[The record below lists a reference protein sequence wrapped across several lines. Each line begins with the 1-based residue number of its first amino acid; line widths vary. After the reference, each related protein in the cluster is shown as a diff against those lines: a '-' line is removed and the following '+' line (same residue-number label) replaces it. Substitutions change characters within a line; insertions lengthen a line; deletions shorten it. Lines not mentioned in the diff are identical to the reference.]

1 MVPYV
6 LKPVRISLRSR
17 LLTALLRRTLR
28 PLMRFYVHGSFDR
41 LARLQLF
48 LAGRIYRGRD
58 AAAVRYRVVGAP
70 GGRVPGHWLGEPAD
84 AARPLLLWIHGG
96 GFLIP
101 AAPET
106 YLLLVSR
113 LCRALGAQG
122 FLPDYRL
129 APFNRFPAAL
139 DDCERAYRAVL
150 DAGHAPGR
158 IVIAGDSA
166 GGNLALG
173 LLQRIAKAGLPM
185 PACAVLVSP
194 VTEMGRVHAPP
205 SRARNAAREALLP
218 IAALQRVDTLYAGDW
233 DGADP
238 ELSPLYADYR
248 GFPPLYFLGG
258 ECEVLL
264 DDALLAAEAAR
275 ADGVDTRLDVWPVL
289 PHAFPLFEPLFP
301 EVREARDDI
310 VAFIQQHLREE
321 SRP

>member
-1 MVPYV
+1 MVPYT

-17 LLTALLRRTLR
+17 LFTALLRRILR
-28 PLMRFYVHGSFDR
+28 PLMRFYIHGSFDR

-48 LAGRIYRGRD
+48 LAGRVYRGRD
-58 AAAVRYRVVGAP
+58 AAAVRYRVIGAP
-70 GGRVPGHWLGEPAD
+70 GGRVPGHWLGTDDTEA
-84 AARPLLLWIHGG
+84 PLLLWIHGG
-96 GFLIP
+96 GFIIP

-113 LCRALGAQG
+113 LCRAIGGNG

-139 DDCERAYRAVL
+139 DDCERAYRALL
-150 DAGHAPGR
+150 DAGHAPAR

-233 DGADP
+233 DAADP

-248 GFPPLYFLGG
+248 GFPPLYFLAG
-258 ECEVLL
+258 EREVLL
-264 DDALLAAEAAR
+264 DDSLLAAEAAR
-275 ADGVDTRLDVWPVL
+275 ADGVDTRLEVWPVL
-289 PHAFPLFEPLFP
+289 PHAFPLFEPIFP
-301 EVREARDDI
+301 EARAARQDM
-310 VAFIQQHLREE
+310 VAFIQQHLPSEE
-321 SRP
+321 HP

>member
-1 MVPYV
+1 MVPYT

-17 LLTALLRRTLR
+17 LFTALLRRTLR
-28 PLMRFYVHGSFDR
+28 PLMRFYIHGSFDR

-48 LAGRIYRGRD
+48 LAGRVYRGRD
-58 AAAVRYRVVGAP
+58 AAAVRYRVIGAP
-70 GGRVPGHWLGEPAD
+70 GGRVPGHWLGTDDTQA
-84 AARPLLLWIHGG
+84 PLLLWIHGG
-96 GFLIP
+96 GFIIP

-106 YLLLVSR
+106 YLLVVSR
-113 LCRALGAQG
+113 LSRAIAGNG

-139 DDCERAYRAVL
+139 DDCERAYRALL
-150 DAGHAPGR
+150 DAGHAPAR

-205 SRARNAAREALLP
+205 SRARNAKREALLP
-218 IAALQRVDTLYAGDW
+218 IAALQRVDTLYAGDR
-233 DGADP
+233 DAADP

-248 GFPPLYFLGG
+248 GFPPLYFLAG
-258 ECEVLL
+258 EREVLL
-264 DDALLAAEAAR
+264 DDTLLAAEAAR
-275 ADGVDTRLDVWPVL
+275 ADGVETRLDVWPVL
-289 PHAFPLFEPLFP
+289 PHAFPLFEPIFP
-301 EVREARDDI
+301 EVSAARQDI
-310 VAFIQQHLREE
+310 VAFMQAHLPSEV
-321 SRP
+321 SP

>member
-1 MVPYV
+1 MVPYA

-17 LLTALLRRTLR
+17 LFTALLRRTLR
-28 PLMRFYVHGSFDR
+28 PLMRFYIHGSFDR

-48 LAGRIYRGRD
+48 LAGRSYRGRD
-58 AAAVRYRVVGAP
+58 AGALRYCVIGTP
-70 GGRVPGHWLGEPAD
+70 GGRVPGHWLGTDDTQA
-84 AARPLLLWIHGG
+84 PLLLWIHGG
-96 GFLIP
+96 GFIIP

-113 LCRALGAQG
+113 LCRAIAGNG

-129 APFNRFPAAL
+129 APFNHFPAAL
-139 DDCERAYRAVL
+139 DDCERAYRALL
-150 DAGHAPGR
+150 DAGHAPAR

-233 DGADP
+233 DAADP

-248 GFPPLYFLGG
+248 GFPPLYFLAG
-258 ECEVLL
+258 EREVLL
-264 DDALLAAEAAR
+264 DDSLLAAEAAR
-275 ADGVDTRLDVWPVL
+275 EAGVATRLDVWPVL
-289 PHAFPLFEPLFP
+289 PHAFPLFEPIFP
-301 EVREARDDI
+301 EVIHARQDI
-310 VAFIQQHLREE
+310 VAFIQQHLPSEVR
-321 SRP
+321 S